1 MITAQNIREKTFD
14 KATFGG
20 YDITGVD
27 DYLEELAA
35 DVTATQKEI
44 ATLRGKMKVL
54 VDKIEEYRAN
64 EDAMRMALVSAQKL
78 SAQIEE
84 EANARA
90 QAILDEARAQADAMV
105 AEAQAKVDAVTGDL
119 TELRTLEERRL
130 SAAKEANTA
139 YFEKA
144 FANLERQNEFLRAI
158 QAMGSETE
166 ECPAGEAP
174 AAVAVEEA
182 PADEE
187 IPAVEEASAAEEIP
201 AAEEAPVEPA
211 VPEADDEVDEPTRMF
226 RF

>member
-20 YDITGVD
+20 YDMSGVD

-78 SAQIEE
+78 SSQIEE
-84 EANARA
+84 EANAKA
-90 QAILDEARAQADAMV
+90 DSILAEARSKADAMIAE
-105 AEAQAKVDAVTGDL
+105 AEAQVRAITGDL
-119 TELRTLEERRL
+119 VDLRTLEERRL
-130 SAAKEANTA
+130 SAAKEANAA

-144 FANLERQNEFLRAI
+144 FANLARQNEFLLAI
-158 QAMGSETE
+158 QDMGGEPQE
-166 ECPAGEAP
+166 EDAEAEESIAVEAP
-174 AAVAVEEA
+174 AAQEIVDEEPAVAEEIAEEA
-182 PADEE
+182 PA
-187 IPAVEEASAAEEIP
+187 AEESI
-201 AAEEAPVEPA
+201 
-211 VPEADDEVDEPTRMF
+211 VPEVNEEVDEPTRMF

>member
-20 YDITGVD
+20 YDMTGVD

-90 QAILDEARAQADAMV
+90 RAILDEARAQADAMV

-144 FANLERQNEFLRAI
+144 FANLERQNEILRAI
-158 QAMGSETE
+158 QA
-166 ECPAGEAP
+166 
-174 AAVAVEEA
+174 
-182 PADEE
+182 
-187 IPAVEEASAAEEIP
+187 
-201 AAEEAPVEPA
+201 
-211 VPEADDEVDEPTRMF
+211 
-226 RF
+226 